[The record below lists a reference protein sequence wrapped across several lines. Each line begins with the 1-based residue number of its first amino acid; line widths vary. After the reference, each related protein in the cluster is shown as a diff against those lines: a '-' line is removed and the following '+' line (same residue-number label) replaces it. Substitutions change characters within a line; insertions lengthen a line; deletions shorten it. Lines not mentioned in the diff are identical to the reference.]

1 MTSRYIYDRH
11 DELVAWA
18 EKRIPGQHFRDDAV
32 AIGHERDGRIVG
44 VVVYDTFTQGSC
56 CIGLASDG
64 SKRWMTSEFATRAMA
79 YPFVQCGF
87 RRITAFVSERN
98 EASLRFTRGFGWT
111 REGVLREAGPEGEDM
126 IMFGMLRREC
136 RWLPMPMRM
145 GGATPRRAV

>member
-18 EKRIPGQHFRDDAV
+18 EERIPGQHFRDDAV
-32 AIGHERDGRIVG
+32 AIGHERDGCIVG
-44 VVVYDTFTQGSC
+44 VVVYDTFTPGSC

-64 SKRWMTSEFATRAMA
+64 SKRWMTREFAMRAMA

-98 EASLRFTRGFGWT
+98 EASLRFTRGTGWT
-111 REGVLREAGPEGEDM
+111 QEGVLREAGPDREDM
-126 IMFGMLRREC
+126 ICFGMLRREC
-136 RWLPMPMRM
+136 KWLPMNLRI
-145 GGATPRRAV
+145 GGAPPRHGL